1 MEDSLHYLLMAD
13 HLLFQKSLLIGIK
26 DTDLTS
32 GQPKVLDYLLFHDGA
47 VQKEI
52 AEACHIEPAT
62 ITSVLLGMENKGL
75 IVRKNL
81 NGNRRSLYVYLT
93 DKGKL
98 LAKQVELQFGIIE
111 EKALTGFGDDER
123 EMLIGLLTKMNK
135 NMREKGAIKD
145 EKK

>member
-1 MEDSLHYLLMAD
+1 MKESLHYLLMAD
-13 HLLFQKSLLIGIK
+13 HLLFQKSLLAGIR
-26 DTDLTS
+26 DTDLTP
-32 GQPKVLDYLLFHDGA
+32 GQPKILDYLLSHDGA

-93 DKGKL
+93 DKGKS
-98 LAKQVELQFGIIE
+98 LAEQVELKFGMIEKKALLGFSAE
-111 EKALTGFGDDER
+111 EK
-123 EMLIGLLTKMNK
+123 EMLTVFLTRMNK
-135 NMREKGAIKD
+135 NMRGKGVVSD
-145 EKK
+145 E

>member
-1 MEDSLHYLLMAD
+1 MEESLHYLLMAD
-13 HLLFQKSLLIGIK
+13 HLSFQKSLLIGMK
-26 DTDLTS
+26 DTNLTS

-93 DKGKL
+93 DKGKA
-98 LAKQVELQFGIIE
+98 LAEQVELKFGSIE
-111 EKALTGFGDDER
+111 EKALAGFSDDDK
-123 EMLIGLLTKMNK
+123 EMLIGFLTKMNK
-135 NMREKGAIKD
+135 NMREK
-145 EKK
+145 E